1 MRLLV
6 VILIALVGLIQYP
19 LWLGKGGW
27 FRVWALQTQ
36 VAEQRDINE
45 GLRARN
51 AALAAEVQDL
61 QTGTGALEER
71 ARGDLGMIREGEIF
85 VHILPHDA
93 KPPAGAS
100 ASPGAAPAQAGS
112 THSPASA
119 APRSGAPAASP
130 AAGTGRQP
138 ASGTSGSGTSRATG
152 SSVPAAGSPAAR
164 TPAAGSAARTPAAR
178 SPGGGS
184 STARTPATG
193 TPAAGTPAAGSPAPT
208 SPGAR

>member
-27 FRVWALQTQ
+27 FRVWALQSQ

-71 ARGDLGMIREGEIF
+71 ARGDLGMIREGEVF

-93 KPPAGAS
+93 KPPAGAH
-100 ASPGAAPAQAGS
+100 GAAVPNVVPQAQAGARPAS
-112 THSPASA
+112 AGSGNRTAAGASPAS
-119 APRSGAPAASP
+119 
-130 AAGTGRQP
+130 
-138 ASGTSGSGTSRATG
+138 
-152 SSVPAAGSPAAR
+152 
-164 TPAAGSAARTPAAR
+164 
-178 SPGGGS
+178 
-184 STARTPATG
+184 RTPATA
-193 TPAAGTPAAGSPAPT
+193 TPAGRSGTTATPANRSGSTAAPASRTGTTATPAGHTPATPVNRT
-208 SPGAR
+208 STTATPASRTGTTTAPARPRTPNN